1 MPHRRMSYVRTLCVA
16 LAALALLPAPAA
28 EARGRAGVAALQV
41 ALHQRG
47 LYDGTVHGFPDGR
60 TTAAVRDFQRRQR
73 LVVDG
78 IPGPETRVALGRYA
92 RFRLGDRPLRIGTR
106 GWDVAALQFLLAW
119 RGFPSGTFDGD
130 FGPRTDAALRA
141 YQSWRRLPADGVVRR
156 EHLRGLRRRP
166 PRSPITLARP
176 VAAQAADRFGP
187 RGSRFHAGL
196 DFPARR
202 GAPVVAARRG
212 VVVSAGWDSGGF
224 GNLVVV
230 RHRRGVTTWYAH
242 LARVRV
248 HTGARV
254 GRRARLGTVGATGLA
269 TGPHLHFEARVRGA
283 AVDPLTALG

>member
-1 MPHRRMSYVRTLCVA
+1 MPYVRTLCVA
-16 LAALALLPAPAA
+16 LAALALLPAPPA

-41 ALHQRG
+41 ALQQRG
-47 LYDGTVHGFPDGR
+47 LYGGTVHGFADR
-60 TTAAVRDFQRRQR
+60 KTTAAVRDFQRRRR

-78 IPGPETRVALGRYA
+78 IPGSETRAALGRYA
-92 RFRLGDRPLRIGTR
+92 RFRLGDRPLRMGTR

-141 YQSWRRLPADGVVRR
+141 YQSWRGLPVDGVVRR
-156 EHLRGLRRRP
+156 QHLRGLRRRP
-166 PRSPITLARP
+166 PRSPIALATP
-176 VAAQAADRFGP
+176 VAVQAADRFGP

-196 DFPARR
+196 DFPARS
-202 GAPVVAARRG
+202 GAPVVAGRRG
-212 VVVSAGWDSGGF
+212 VVLSAGWDSGGF

-230 RHRRGVTTWYAH
+230 RHRSGVTTWYAH

-248 HTGARV
+248 RPGERIARGARV
-254 GRRARLGTVGATGLA
+254 GTVGSTGLA
-269 TGPHLHFEARVRGA
+269 TGPHLHFEVRLRGA